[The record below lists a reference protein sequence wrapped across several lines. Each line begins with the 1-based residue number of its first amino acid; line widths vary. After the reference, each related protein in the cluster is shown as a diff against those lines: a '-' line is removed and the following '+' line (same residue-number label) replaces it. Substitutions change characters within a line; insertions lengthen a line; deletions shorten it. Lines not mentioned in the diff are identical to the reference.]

1 MVEKQLKRCLWAEG
15 KASQL
20 MKNYHDCEWGR
31 PIRGNDNLLFELLTL
46 ELFQAG
52 LSWEISLRKRKA
64 LKEAFCQFNIN
75 LVSSMTLED
84 IEKLMLNRD
93 IIQNRMKIKAT
104 INNAKII
111 QKIKAS
117 HITFSDYMWK
127 FTKYEIINHTIK
139 SPSDVPTQT
148 RLSQEISKQMKALGF
163 QFVGPVIIYSYLQ
176 AIGVINDH
184 EMTCSFKNI
193 I

>member
-1 MVEKQLKRCLWAEG
+1 
-15 KASQL
+15 
-20 MKNYHDCEWGR
+20 
-31 PIRGNDNLLFELLTL
+31 
-46 ELFQAG
+46 
-52 LSWEISLRKRKA
+52 
-64 LKEAFCQFNIN
+64 
-75 LVSSMTLED
+75 
-84 IEKLMLNRD
+84 
-93 IIQNRMKIKAT
+93 
-104 INNAKII
+104 
-111 QKIKAS
+111 
-117 HITFSDYMWK
+117 MWK
-127 FTKYEIINHTIK
+127 FTKYEIINHTIN